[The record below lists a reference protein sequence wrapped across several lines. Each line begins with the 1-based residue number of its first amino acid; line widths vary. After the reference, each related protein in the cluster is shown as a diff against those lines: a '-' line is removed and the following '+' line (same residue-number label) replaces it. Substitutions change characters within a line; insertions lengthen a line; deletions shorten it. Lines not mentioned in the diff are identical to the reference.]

1 MADVQAHAGRVRELD
16 QRVELRLGEVLR
28 GDEAFLLVPDMLP
41 FGLDGLMIVFVQ
53 RYNPQLCA
61 ASRRSGRAEK
71 KLLFV
76 RVFHAQLG
84 QRNGRAVL
92 PQVLQIVEAYHIV
105 LLRLLSIEAGDG
117 RQQDCQD

>member
-61 ASRRSGRAEK
+61 TSRRSGRAEK
-71 KLLFV
+71 NYCLSASSTPSSASETGV
-76 RVFHAQLG
+76 PSFH
-84 QRNGRAVL
+84 RFS
-92 PQVLQIVEAYHIV
+92 
-105 LLRLLSIEAGDG
+105 RL
-117 RQQDCQD
+117 